1 MTVMTMRKR
10 VAIFISGRGSN
21 MMSLINASKMPDYP
35 ADIVLVISDNAD
47 ADGLIFAK
55 KNNIPAVVVTKK
67 EYAHKTDYDNALDL
81 TCKNHHIDIICLA
94 GFMRLLSADFC
105 DKWTGKMINIH
116 PSLLPAFRGLDTHKR
131 AIECGV
137 KFSGCSVHYVTA
149 GMDEGDIIA
158 QAALKIMP
166 SDTADTLSKRILKLE
181 HTLYPNVLKTICTQD
196 HHDIS
201 FFEQDI
207 L

>member
-1 MTVMTMRKR
+1 MTVMTGRKR

-35 ADIVLVISDNAD
+35 AEIVLIISDNAD

-55 KNNIPAVVVTKK
+55 NNHIPALVITKK
-67 EYAHKTDYDNALDL
+67 DYPQKSDYDNVLDNI
-81 TCKNHHIDIICLA
+81 CKNHYVDIICLA

-105 DKWTGKMINIH
+105 DKWMRKMINIH
-116 PSLLPAFRGLDTHKR
+116 PSLLPAFKGLDTHKR
-131 AIECGV
+131 AIESGV

-166 SDTADTLSKRILKLE
+166 DDTPNTLSKRILKLE
-181 HTLYPNVLKTICTQD
+181 HILYPKVLKKICNQHHQD
-196 HHDIS
+196 VS